1 MTDSSPDIDIEEEL
15 EREREDTPI
24 SEVEQDDQPNMKY
37 GAEEENV
44 EEPEELDQN
53 DAFLK
58 LKSYQKSA
66 KVLSA
71 AEQTLQSQ
79 ILLLCS
85 AVGGVDATSGT
96 KKTYILGVDCL
107 ACLKDIKRWIHAV
120 DDATDTWHVAAAC
133 HENSLVENDLIPIL
147 IQVPHRTNA
156 SNKTYMQSV
165 VLTALELMVSLT
177 KPLVLDMETAP
188 SPMIN
193 LYVQLKKEHVKCKER
208 ILNYENGRC
217 LRAVVRIALPIM
229 QLPRD
234 QRTNRDTII
243 LNLCL
248 HFIRNIIRIAP
259 ANFTIS
265 RNKSSSKT
273 QQVVDNMPPGIS
285 KEDISYDNLI
295 QKFSKNKVLMFVQT
309 ITAGLGSEFDT
320 DVLCDVCLD
329 IYFYLIYRVDVDRVF
344 NMEKIESKADK
355 STPSDG
361 QKTQTG
367 EELAELIGK
376 EKQIK
381 QSFFGNNMTRHA
393 NFGTLLSIKDG
404 NNDDSLTVGTQS
416 GFLYTDPLEELDA
429 RASKKI
435 AATRFAN
442 RNKESTKSDFDT
454 SLDGEDQNIFSSQA
468 AGILKQF
475 CSDFTEAGF
484 TVLVTEMRRIATSS
498 SARLGAF
505 TEFHF
510 FYLIS
515 WILNFE
521 SILRGKMGKDQP
533 FFKRY
538 GFIMVCFEEQ
548 MIRLLLVGSL
558 PRYLQSREYNLLDAG
573 TDCFKQ
579 ILTTVIEIHML
590 ENAETDSLEAKDKEE
605 LEEYISLSESVLRN
619 IFANEDVIDILFRIP
634 QDAQKV
640 SLRYA
645 VDMTDFTHVLLKAL
659 HYLSHLKVPIV
670 LAKKVRQS
678 RKRFYT
684 ENHEATVSESDEED
698 DFDISSP
705 SKLKRFQ
712 VLDKSRYSA
721 FEERLFHES
730 VVNTFVWVF
739 SRFEELNKEQV
750 KNCISYFSRLLLKWN
765 EHFLKLVRLDFMLT
779 MHDIKKKRYSHKTTK
794 ALSKML
800 SYYMRILQKLHH
812 HSSSILL
819 EAITFHQEHDPDV
832 RMYLLG
838 GDLTSVHEKQ
848 MQNRA
853 PDLIF
858 AYPDMSYSYKISIL
872 VSQLCYMDKTSLCQE
887 LVKIMGEY
895 LEKKQK
901 AEDSISPDGG
911 EATNIPSSPVKL
923 PGRLEIP
930 ESYVREQKKD
940 ATLRLL
946 LESIGFIGR
955 YLSAQTTDSKLKET
969 VDFMDVTIQNP
980 MESFEIEGKLI
991 PKDPGLVDKASTTV
1005 VQTTGVTE
1013 KEADELEKEGRHEEE
1028 GKHADASG
1036 DEEKEEEETGFDD
1049 LGSDS
1054 QFAPDNLDMLEAR
1067 LEANEKRVKGQAI
1080 KKRKTRKR
1088 SRDPEDD
1095 DPIRFENRSKNDQR
1109 HKKHKHGHKHS
1120 SKRKE
1125 HRESKKEEAKK
1136 HLSSKYVDSDDD
1148 DIDEEKEQQFYDKEK
1163 KLLELVHENS
1173 DKPLTP
1179 EQYMKVF
1186 HPETGPTTEKRKT
1199 HTSEGNMDISDS
1211 SEESDSDPEEPIG
1224 GNDTDGVEIKNAG
1237 VTDEKFEEGD
1247 ENGKDRGE
1255 EEKDEEE
1262 KDEEEKDEEEKDEE
1276 EKDEEEKDIDEEEIY
1291 ENEDGDNINSN
1302 DTTKEE
1308 RPENSIDNE
1317 GDTEQHI
1324 NPESKRKRAVI
1335 MDSEDED

>member
-24 SEVEQDDQPNMKY
+24 SELEQDDEPSMKY

-120 DDATDTWHVAAAC
+120 DDATNTWHVAAAC

-156 SNKTYMQSV
+156 SNKTYMQNV

-217 LRAVVRIALPIM
+217 LRAVVRIALPIL

-344 NMEKIESKADK
+344 NMEKVAEPKADK
-355 STPSDG
+355 STPSNG

-404 NNDDSLTVGTQS
+404 NSDDSLTVGTQS
-416 GFLYTDPLEELDA
+416 GLLYTDPLEELDA

-454 SLDGEDQNIFSSQA
+454 TLDGENQNIFSPQA

-484 TVLVTEMRRIATSS
+484 TVLVTQIRRNATSS

-515 WILNFE
+515 WILKFE
-521 SILRGKMGKDQP
+521 SVLRGRMGKDQP

-558 PRYLQSREYNLLDAG
+558 PRYLQSREYNLLDAA

-579 ILTTVIEIHML
+579 ILMTVIEIHIL
-590 ENAETDSLEAKDKEE
+590 ENAETSSFEAKDKEE
-605 LEEYISLSESVLRN
+605 LEEYISLSEAVLRN

-678 RKRFYT
+678 RKKFYT

-712 VLDKSRYSA
+712 VLDKNRYSA

-739 SRFEELNKEQV
+739 SRFEELNEEQV

-779 MHDIKKKRYSHKTTK
+779 MHDIKRKHYSHKTTK

-858 AYPDMSYSYKISIL
+858 AHPDMSYSYKISIL

-887 LVKIMGEY
+887 LVKIISEY

-901 AEDSISPDGG
+901 VEDSISPDGG

-930 ESYVREQKKD
+930 ESYVRVQKKD

-955 YLSAQTTDSKLKET
+955 YLSAQTTDSKLKDT

-991 PKDPGLVDKASTTV
+991 PKDPELVNKASTTV

-1013 KEADELEKEGRHEEE
+1013 KEADELEKEGGHEAE
-1028 GKHADASG
+1028 GRHADVSG
-1036 DEEKEEEETGFDD
+1036 DEEEEESGFDD

-1080 KKRKTRKR
+1080 RKRNARKR

-1109 HKKHKHGHKHS
+1109 HKKHKNGHKHS
-1120 SKRKE
+1120 SKGKE

-1148 DIDEEKEQQFYDKEK
+1148 DIDEEQEQQFYDKEK
-1163 KLLELVHENS
+1163 RLLELVHENS

-1186 HPETGPTTEKRKT
+1186 HPETGPTTERRKT
-1199 HTSEGNMDISDS
+1199 HTNEGNMDISDS
-1211 SEESDSDPEEPIG
+1211 SEGSDSDPEEPIG
-1224 GNDTDGVEIKNAG
+1224 GNDADGVEIRDAG
-1237 VTDEKFEEGD
+1237 VMDERLVEG
-1247 ENGKDRGE
+1247 
-1255 EEKDEEE
+1255 DEEE
-1262 KDEEEKDEEEKDEE
+1262 KVVE
-1276 EKDEEEKDIDEEEIY
+1276 DIDEDE
-1291 ENEDGDNINSN
+1291 DNINNN
-1302 DTTKEE
+1302 DVNRGKH
-1308 RPENSIDNE
+1308 PENSIDNE
-1317 GDTEQHI
+1317 EDTEQHI
-1324 NPESKRKRAVI
+1324 NPENKRKRAVI